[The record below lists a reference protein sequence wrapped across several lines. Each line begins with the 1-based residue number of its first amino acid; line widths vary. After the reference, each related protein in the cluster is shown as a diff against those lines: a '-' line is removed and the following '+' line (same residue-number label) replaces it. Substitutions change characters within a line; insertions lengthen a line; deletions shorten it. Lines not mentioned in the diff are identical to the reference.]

1 MNVRLTILLL
11 VVLAV
16 IGGAVGVVFGLQ
28 DKRELEEE
36 PPWLFKIDPTAIA
49 HISVTH
55 MGTTVDYQDTDD
67 GWVIKDGNDTP
78 VDNERWPGTPLLL
91 SGPRTSPDVVA
102 HEITDPAEYGLAEPQ
117 TTVVVTDVA
126 GTQVSFILG
135 NPTPDGGQWYASL
148 AGDNRLYT
156 VAAIWCEVISKL
168 ASDPPYPPEEP
179 EEGEGEDQEAEGED
193 QELEDPVGR
202 RGRVLRILIRP
213 TPYFATRLSPAS
225 SLTLGPPPAPVE
237 SEHSCPLYSLASR
250 RTGPPGPTLY
260 ER

>member
-36 PPWLFKIDPTAIA
+36 PPWLFKVDPSSIA

-55 MGTTVDYQDTDD
+55 MDTTVEYEATDD
-67 GWVIKDGNDTP
+67 GWVIKDGDDTP
-78 VDNERWPGTPLLL
+78 VDRDRWSGTPLLL

-102 HEITDPAEYGLAEPQ
+102 HAIEDPAEYGLGEPQ

-126 GTQVSFILG
+126 GTRVSFLLG
-135 NPTPDGGQWYASL
+135 DPTPDGEKWYASL
-148 AGDNRLYT
+148 AGDDRLYT

-168 ASDPPYPPEEP
+168 AADPPYPPEEP
-179 EEGEGEDQEAEGED
+179 EEAEPEEAADEE
-193 QELEDPVGR
+193 E
-202 RGRVLRILIRP
+202 
-213 TPYFATRLSPAS
+213 AS
-225 SLTLGPPPAPVE
+225 
-237 SEHSCPLYSLASR
+237 
-250 RTGPPGPTLY
+250 
-260 ER
+260 